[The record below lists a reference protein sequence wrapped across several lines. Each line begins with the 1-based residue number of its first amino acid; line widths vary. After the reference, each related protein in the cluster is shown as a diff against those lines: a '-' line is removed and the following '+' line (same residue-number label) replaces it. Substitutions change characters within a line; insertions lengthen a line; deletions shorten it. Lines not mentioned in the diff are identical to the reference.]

1 MIAVVAGDI
10 AGPGVGQRIKLPGG
24 LTVIPRVDEYH
35 TAIEVDQAILLTA
48 MRVVAGVAGA
58 KGVEFVQ
65 ILAAIPEI
73 GTAGRVD
80 AVGVSVKLVALEAQL
95 ARVMDGWAASGRTAS
110 RWVNLGDVF
119 GRAIQD
125 VQQR

>member
-10 AGPGVGQRIKLPGG
+10 AGTGVGDRVKLPGG
-24 LTVIPRVDEYH
+24 LAVIPRVDEYH
-35 TAIEVDQAILLTA
+35 TGIEIDQAILLAA

-65 ILAAIPEI
+65 VLAAVPEH

-95 ARVMDGWAASGRTAS
+95 ARVVDGWAASGRTAS
-110 RWVNLGDVF
+110 RRVYLCNVF
-119 GRAIQD
+119 SRAVQD
-125 VQQR
+125 V